1 MATPTPNPTPTYE
14 QMRDMFRAHTEAAVK
29 MIVDIMSGNGGKGD
43 AVRLSAAKEILTRGW
58 GKPGGQEKK
67 IKLPPQENPEYRGKA
82 LTQIVADEAAAEGRD
97 PPWGKAV
104 PAERPA
110 APPPS
115 APSADVP
122 AAPKPPTAATAAA
135 SPPPLPPAA
144 MPAARSHDDPTGY
157 KARRALW
164 SGPAGAGKN

>member
-1 MATPTPNPTPTYE
+1 MAPTYE

-29 MIVDIMSGNGGKGD
+29 TIVEIMGGSGGKGD

-67 IKLPPQENPEYRGKA
+67 EKEPKLAPKDNPAYRGKA
-82 LTQIVADEAAAEGRD
+82 LTQIVAEEAAAEGRD

-104 PAERPA
+104 PGERSDEPRPSRVIPPA
-110 APPPS
+110 PATPP
-115 APSADVP
+115 V
-122 AAPKPPTAATAAA
+122 
-135 SPPPLPPAA
+135 PPLPPAA
-144 MPAARSHDDPTGY
+144 AARNDDPSGY

-164 SGPAGAGKN
+164 SGPPTAGKG

>member
-1 MATPTPNPTPTYE
+1 MAMPTPAPTYE

-29 MIVDIMSGNGGKGD
+29 VIVDIMSGSGGKGD
-43 AVRLSAAKEILTRGW
+43 AVRLSAAKEVLTRGW
-58 GKPGGQEKK
+58 GKPAGQEKK

-104 PAERPA
+104 PAERPMAPATA
-110 APPPS
+110 AAAPPS
-115 APSADVP
+115 APPAD
-122 AAPKPPTAATAAA
+122 AAPPVSPPLAPAVAAA
-135 SPPPLPPAA
+135 RA
-144 MPAARSHDDPTGY
+144 DDPTGY

-164 SGPAGAGKN
+164 SGPALK